1 MYSWCLCLF
10 PLVLQTI
17 GAEIA
22 AHELTVEE
30 MRKRNVANLP
40 PTTADGK
47 AARGGTML
55 DQLQVT
61 LTSTG
66 EHQERHEVI
75 SAWNTMNTDMFKA
88 VTETMLAA
96 W

>member
-1 MYSWCLCLF
+1 MCSF
-10 PLVLQTI
+10 PLFLQTI

-22 AHELTVEE
+22 AHEVTVEE

-40 PTTADGK
+40 PPSPDGK

-61 LTSTG
+61 LTPAG
-66 EHQERHEVI
+66 EHHKLQEVMSE
-75 SAWNTMNTDMFKA
+75 
-88 VTETMLAA
+88 
-96 W
+96 

>member
-1 MYSWCLCLF
+1 MCVCLF
-10 PLVLQTI
+10 PLVVQTI

-22 AHELTVEE
+22 AHEVTVEE

-40 PTTADGK
+40 PAATDGK

-55 DQLQVT
+55 DHLQVT

-66 EHQERHEVI
+66 KHG
-75 SAWNTMNTDMFKA
+75 
-88 VTETMLAA
+88 
-96 W
+96 